1 MPNILVVEDDKA
13 LNKLICRVLER
24 NRHAVFSA
32 CGGEEALSLLDGTY
46 IDLVLTDIMMPGTDG
61 YELVAAIRAADTKM
75 PVIFITAKS
84 GFGDKL
90 RGFNLGADDYMV
102 KPIDI
107 NELVLRVNAILRR
120 SRIANERRLVIG
132 STVLDAD
139 SFTVS
144 AGGSTSALPQKE
156 FLLLFKLLS
165 YPGRIFTRYEIMD
178 EIWGYDSESDEKTIN
193 VHISKLRSRF
203 EENGDFSIETVRGLG
218 YKAVQKKGDHIQTK
232 ADRKHK

>member
-24 NRHAVFSA
+24 NGHAVFSA

-46 IDLVLTDIMMPGTDG
+46 IDLVLTDIMMLGTDG

-218 YKAVQKKGDHIQTK
+218 YKAVLK
-232 ADRKHK
+232 

>member
-24 NRHAVFSA
+24 NGHAVFSA

-107 NELVLRVNAILRR
+107 NELVLRVTAILRR

-218 YKAVQKKGDHIQTK
+218 YKAVLK
-232 ADRKHK
+232 

>member
-24 NRHAVFSA
+24 NGHAVFSA

-61 YELVAAIRAADTKM
+61 YELVAAIRGADTKM

-218 YKAVQKKGDHIQTK
+218 YKAVLK
-232 ADRKHK
+232 

>member
-1 MPNILVVEDDKA
+1 M
-13 LNKLICRVLER
+13 LER
-24 NRHAVFSA
+24 NGHAVFSA

-218 YKAVQKKGDHIQTK
+218 YKAVLK
-232 ADRKHK
+232 

>member
-24 NRHAVFSA
+24 NGHAVFSA

-61 YELVAAIRAADTKM
+61 YELVAAIREADTKM

-218 YKAVQKKGDHIQTK
+218 YKAVLK
-232 ADRKHK
+232 

>member
-24 NRHAVFSA
+24 NGHAVFSA

-178 EIWGYDSESDEKTIN
+178 EIWGYDSESDENTIN

-218 YKAVQKKGDHIQTK
+218 YKAVLK
-232 ADRKHK
+232 

>member
-24 NRHAVFSA
+24 NGHAVFSA
-32 CGGEEALSLLDGTY
+32 CGGEEALSLLDGTH

-144 AGGSTSALPQKE
+144 AGGSTTALPQKE

-218 YKAVQKKGDHIQTK
+218 YKAVLK
-232 ADRKHK
+232 

>member
-24 NRHAVFSA
+24 NGHAVFSA
-32 CGGEEALSLLDGTY
+32 CGGEEALSLLDGTH

-156 FLLLFKLLS
+156 FLLLFKMLS

-218 YKAVQKKGDHIQTK
+218 YKAVLK
-232 ADRKHK
+232 

>member
-24 NRHAVFSA
+24 NGHAVFSA

-165 YPGRIFTRYEIMD
+165 YPGRIFTR
-178 EIWGYDSESDEKTIN
+178 
-193 VHISKLRSRF
+193 
-203 EENGDFSIETVRGLG
+203 
-218 YKAVQKKGDHIQTK
+218 
-232 ADRKHK
+232 

>member
-13 LNKLICRVLER
+13 LNMLISRVLER
-24 NRHAVFSA
+24 NGHAVFPA
-32 CGGEEALSLLDGTY
+32 FDGAEALSLLDETH

-75 PVIFITAKS
+75 PVLFITAKS

-144 AGGSTSALPQKE
+144 AGDTTAALPQKE

-203 EENGDFSIETVRGLG
+203 EDNKDFSIETVRGLG
-218 YKAVQKKGDHIQTK
+218 YKAVLK
-232 ADRKHK
+232 

>member
-24 NRHAVFSA
+24 NGHAVFSA
-32 CGGEEALSLLDGTY
+32 CGGEEALSLLDGTH
-46 IDLVLTDIMMPGTDG
+46 IDLVLTDIMMPGADG

-218 YKAVQKKGDHIQTK
+218 YKAVLK
-232 ADRKHK
+232 

>member
-13 LNKLICRVLER
+13 LNKLRCRVLER
-24 NRHAVFSA
+24 NGHAVFSA

-218 YKAVQKKGDHIQTK
+218 YKAVLK
-232 ADRKHK
+232 

>member
-24 NRHAVFSA
+24 NGHAVFSA

-178 EIWGYDSESDEKTIN
+178 EIWGYDSESDEKTIH

-218 YKAVQKKGDHIQTK
+218 YKAVLK
-232 ADRKHK
+232 

>member
-24 NRHAVFSA
+24 NGHAVFSA

-193 VHISKLRSRF
+193 VHISKIRSRF

-218 YKAVQKKGDHIQTK
+218 YKAVLK
-232 ADRKHK
+232 

>member
-24 NRHAVFSA
+24 NGQAVFSA
-32 CGGEEALSLLDGTY
+32 CGGEEALSLLDGTH

-218 YKAVQKKGDHIQTK
+218 YKAVLK
-232 ADRKHK
+232 

>member
-24 NRHAVFSA
+24 NGHAVFSA

-144 AGGSTSALPQKE
+144 AGGGTSALPQKE

-203 EENGDFSIETVRGLG
+203 EENGDFSIEPVRGLG
-218 YKAVQKKGDHIQTK
+218 YKAVLK
-232 ADRKHK
+232 

>member
-24 NRHAVFSA
+24 NGHAVFSA

-144 AGGSTSALPQKE
+144 AAGSTSALPQKE
-156 FLLLFKLLS
+156 FLLLFKLLVAGRHFLGS
-165 YPGRIFTRYEIMD
+165 DSNGVLWKRGGRRIAAFASVFTLKGVNLIVLGSEPGLE
-178 EIWGYDSESDEKTIN
+178 
-193 VHISKLRSRF
+193 L
-203 EENGDFSIETVRGLG
+203 
-218 YKAVQKKGDHIQTK
+218 
-232 ADRKHK
+232 

>member
-1 MPNILVVEDDKA
+1 MKGTGTRSFPLG
-13 LNKLICRVLER
+13 
-24 NRHAVFSA
+24 
-32 CGGEEALSLLDGTY
+32 GGEEALSLLDGTY

-218 YKAVQKKGDHIQTK
+218 YKAVLK
-232 ADRKHK
+232 

>member
-13 LNKLICRVLER
+13 LNKFICRVLER
-24 NRHAVFSA
+24 NGHAVFSA

-218 YKAVQKKGDHIQTK
+218 YKAVLK
-232 ADRKHK
+232 

>member
-24 NRHAVFSA
+24 NGHAVFSA
-32 CGGEEALSLLDGTY
+32 CGGEEALSLLDGTH

-218 YKAVQKKGDHIQTK
+218 YKAVLK
-232 ADRKHK
+232 

>member
-24 NRHAVFSA
+24 NGHAVFSA
-32 CGGEEALSLLDGTY
+32 CGGEEALSLLDGAY

-218 YKAVQKKGDHIQTK
+218 YKAVLK
-232 ADRKHK
+232 

>member
-24 NRHAVFSA
+24 NGHAVFSA

-178 EIWGYDSESDEKTIN
+178 EIWCYDSESDEKTIN

-218 YKAVQKKGDHIQTK
+218 YKAVLK
-232 ADRKHK
+232 

>member
-24 NRHAVFSA
+24 NGHAVFSA

-144 AGGSTSALPQKE
+144 AGGNTSALPQKE

-218 YKAVQKKGDHIQTK
+218 YKAVLK
-232 ADRKHK
+232 

>member
-24 NRHAVFSA
+24 NGHAVFSA
-32 CGGEEALSLLDGTY
+32 CGGEQALSLLDGTY

-218 YKAVQKKGDHIQTK
+218 YKAVLK
-232 ADRKHK
+232 

>member
-24 NRHAVFSA
+24 NGHAVFSG
-32 CGGEEALSLLDGTY
+32 CGGEEALSLLDGTH
-46 IDLVLTDIMMPGTDG
+46 IDLVLTDIMMPGTGG

-218 YKAVQKKGDHIQTK
+218 YKAVLK
-232 ADRKHK
+232 

>member
-24 NRHAVFSA
+24 NGHAVFSA
-32 CGGEEALSLLDGTY
+32 CGGEEALSLLDGTH

-75 PVIFITAKS
+75 PLIFITAKS

-218 YKAVQKKGDHIQTK
+218 YKAVLK
-232 ADRKHK
+232 

>member
-24 NRHAVFSA
+24 NGHAVFSA

-178 EIWGYDSESDEKTIN
+178 EIWGYDSESDEKTIT

-218 YKAVQKKGDHIQTK
+218 YKAVLK
-232 ADRKHK
+232 

>member
-24 NRHAVFSA
+24 NGHAVFSA

-203 EENGDFSIETVRGLG
+203 EENGDFSIETGRGLG
-218 YKAVQKKGDHIQTK
+218 YKAVLK
-232 ADRKHK
+232 

>member
-24 NRHAVFSA
+24 NGHAVFSA

-203 EENGDFSIETVRGLG
+203 EENGDFSIETVRGLR
-218 YKAVQKKGDHIQTK
+218 YKAVLK
-232 ADRKHK
+232 

>member
-24 NRHAVFSA
+24 NGHAVFSA

-46 IDLVLTDIMMPGTDG
+46 IDLMLTDIMMPGTDG
-61 YELVAAIRAADTKM
+61 YELVAAIREADTKM

-218 YKAVQKKGDHIQTK
+218 YKAVLK
-232 ADRKHK
+232 

>member
-24 NRHAVFSA
+24 NGHAVFSA

-120 SRIANERRLVIG
+120 SRIAN
-132 STVLDAD
+132 
-139 SFTVS
+139 
-144 AGGSTSALPQKE
+144 
-156 FLLLFKLLS
+156 
-165 YPGRIFTRYEIMD
+165 
-178 EIWGYDSESDEKTIN
+178 
-193 VHISKLRSRF
+193 
-203 EENGDFSIETVRGLG
+203 
-218 YKAVQKKGDHIQTK
+218 
-232 ADRKHK
+232 

>member
-24 NRHAVFSA
+24 NGHAVFSA

-107 NELVLRVNAILRR
+107 NELVLRVNALLRR

-218 YKAVQKKGDHIQTK
+218 YKAVLK
-232 ADRKHK
+232 

>member
-24 NRHAVFSA
+24 NGHAVFSA

-120 SRIANERRLVIG
+120 SRIANGRRLVIG

-218 YKAVQKKGDHIQTK
+218 YKAVLK
-232 ADRKHK
+232 

>member
-24 NRHAVFSA
+24 NGHAVFSA
-32 CGGEEALSLLDGTY
+32 CGGEEALSLLDGTH
-46 IDLVLTDIMMPGTDG
+46 IDLVLTDIMMPGADG
-61 YELVAAIRAADTKM
+61 YELVAAIRTADTKM

-218 YKAVQKKGDHIQTK
+218 YKAVLK
-232 ADRKHK
+232 